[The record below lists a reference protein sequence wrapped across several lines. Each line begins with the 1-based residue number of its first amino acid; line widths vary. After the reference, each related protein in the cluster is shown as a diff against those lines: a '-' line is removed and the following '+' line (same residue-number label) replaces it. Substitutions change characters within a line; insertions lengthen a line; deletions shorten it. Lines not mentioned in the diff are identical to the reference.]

1 MTMETQ
7 QHFEIL
13 VIGGGPAGMAAATR
27 AAEYGARVGIVDDNF
42 RLGGQIWRR
51 DFDGTRVDD
60 TSPDVSRSNDSRSND
75 AKKTEASQWAARVRA
90 SGAAALC
97 GLRVVHQ
104 PEAGV
109 LLAENLDGFYELTY
123 EKLVL
128 ATGARERFLP
138 FPGWTSPN
146 VMGAGGLQAMVKC
159 GLPVRGKRVVVAGT
173 GPLLLAV
180 AAYLRKQGAE
190 IPVIC
195 EQASWGS
202 LAKFGLALSVWPE
215 KIVQGLRLNRDLA
228 GVPFAANSWPL
239 AAHGQQTLDSVTISR
254 AGKDENIRCDYL
266 ACGFHLI
273 PNIELPLLLGCAVNN
288 GCVQVDD
295 FQTTTVPSIFC
306 AGEPTS
312 IGGVELALI
321 EGQIAGLAAAG
332 RGSEAKA
339 LFGKRKKA
347 RRFARLLD
355 RTFRL
360 RSELRSLPLQETMV
374 CRCEDVSFSRLRQH
388 GSWRAAKLQT
398 RCGMGPC
405 QGRVCGPA
413 TQFLF
418 HWNPDSVRPP
428 VFPARVETLA
438 VITGQSQLQHSEVTG
453 GQS

>member
-1 MTMETQ
+1 MSREEQ
-7 QHFEIL
+7 RHFDVL
-13 VIGGGPAGMAAATR
+13 VIGGGPAGMAAAAC
-27 AAEYGARVGIVDDNF
+27 AAECGGQVGIVDDNPSF
-42 RLGGQIWRR
+42 GGQIWRGQA
-51 DFDGTRVDD
+51 DGQNA
-60 TSPDVSRSNDSRSND
+60 NDQNKVGQNKGDQNTD
-75 AKKTEASQWAARVRA
+75 ASMWTQRLRM

-104 PEAGV
+104 SEEGV
-109 LLAENLDGFYELTY
+109 LLAEGLHGFSELRY
-123 EKLVL
+123 DKLVL

-138 FPGWTSPN
+138 FPGWTLPN
-146 VMGAGGLQAMVKC
+146 VMGAGGLQAMIKS
-159 GLPVRGKRVVVAGT
+159 GLPIRGKRVVVAGT

-180 AAYLRKQGAE
+180 AAYLRKHGAE

-202 LAKFGLALSVWPE
+202 LARFGSALFRWPG
-215 KIVQGLRLNRDLA
+215 KIIQGIQLKRDLA
-228 GVPFAANSWPL
+228 GVHLAANSWVV
-239 AAHGQQTLDSVTISR
+239 AAHGQAAVESVAISR
-254 AGKDENIRCDYL
+254 AGRAETVPCDYL
-266 ACGFHLI
+266 ACGFHLV
-273 PNIELPLLLGCAVNN
+273 PNVELPLLLGCAVSD

-295 FQTTTVPSIFC
+295 FQKTTVSSAYC

-332 RGSEAKA
+332 RTVEARA
-339 LFGKRKKA
+339 WFAKRLKA
-347 RRFARLLD
+347 RQFAELLD

-360 RSELRSLPLQETMV
+360 RPELKSLPLPETMI
-374 CRCEDVSFSRLRQH
+374 CRCEDVPYSRLRRH
-388 GSWRAAKLQT
+388 TSWRSAKLHT

-418 HWNPDSVRPP
+418 QWNPDSVRPP

-438 VITGQSQLQHSEVTG
+438 ALSGQLHPQHPVLTG
-453 GQS
+453 GH

>member
-1 MTMETQ
+1 
-7 QHFEIL
+7 
-13 VIGGGPAGMAAATR
+13 MAAAAR
-27 AAEYGARVGIVDDNF
+27 AAECGVRTGIVDDNF
-42 RLGGQIWRR
+42 RLGGQIWR
-51 DFDGTRVDD
+51 GESDD
-60 TSPDVSRSNDSRSND
+60 ARCD
-75 AKKTEASQWAARVRA
+75 AECGVRADEAHKTEPSRWAARVRA
-90 SGAAALC
+90 SGATTLC

-109 LLAENLDGFYELTY
+109 LLAENLDGFCELTCK
-123 EKLVL
+123 KLIL

-138 FPGWTSPN
+138 FPGWTLPN

-159 GLPVRGKRVVVAGT
+159 GLPIRGKRVVVAGT

-180 AAYLRKQGAE
+180 AAYLRNHGAE

-195 EQASWGS
+195 EQASWSG
-202 LAKFGLALSVWPE
+202 LAKFGLAILSWPE
-215 KIVQGLRLNRDLA
+215 KFVQGFQLKRDLA

-239 AAHGQQTLDSVTISR
+239 AARGQQTLESITISR
-254 AGKDENIRCDYL
+254 AGKNENISCDYL
-266 ACGFHLI
+266 ACGFHLV

-295 FQTTTVPSIFC
+295 FQSTTVPSIFC

-332 RGSEAKA
+332 RASDAKTLFSE
-339 LFGKRKKA
+339 RQKA

-355 RTFRL
+355 RTFSL
-360 RSELRSLPLQETMV
+360 RPELRNLPLPETMV
-374 CRCEDVSFSRLRQH
+374 CRCEDVSYSRLQQH
-388 GSWRAAKLQT
+388 NSWRAAKLHT

-418 HWNPDSVRPP
+418 NWNPDSVRPP
-428 VFPARVETLA
+428 VFPARVETLSA
-438 VITGQSQLQHSEVTG
+438 MAEQSHTQHSEVGG
-453 GQS
+453 GQ